1 ITSSEACSYFKRVN
15 SSSPQLICTFFA
27 PNAYASFAKIRTKS
41 APSFGALTTT
51 ASSCCTFTPFSN
63 TSLAYL
69 VNTSVLC
76 ILLFLSQISLFRKSL
91 PYVVILFFVRYD
103 IFFFVLPLQI
113 SSFPVLSL
121 DILSVQR
128 QVVHLLQKLQKL
140 EMLLHKQI
148 ALPLV
153 TLL

>member
-1 ITSSEACSYFKRVN
+1 PFPTRRSSDL
-15 SSSPQLICTFFA
+15 PL
-27 PNAYASFAKIRTKS
+27 
-41 APSFGALTTT
+41 
-51 ASSCCTFTPFSN
+51 SN

-76 ILLFLSQISLFRKSL
+76 ILLFLSQISLFRKAL

-113 SSFPVLSL
+113 TSFPVLSL